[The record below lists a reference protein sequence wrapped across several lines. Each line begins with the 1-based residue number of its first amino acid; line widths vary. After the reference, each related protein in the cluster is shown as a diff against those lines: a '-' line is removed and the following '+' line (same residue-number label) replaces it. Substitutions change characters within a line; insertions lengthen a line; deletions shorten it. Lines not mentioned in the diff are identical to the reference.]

1 MSEIKFIYISLKLLQ
16 IFSMFAL
23 SFWVAKSKNDKV
35 YWKRAIWLILI
46 WSLIDGLRFAR
57 DQDYNSY
64 YPRFVSMASGS
75 NLDEYEY
82 LFYLI
87 CRLFGLLSLPYWTF
101 ILAGS
106 AILIISCLWIFKDYR
121 KYLPFIVILM
131 FWDLGQY
138 DNLIRFYWAFPF
150 FALSVYYRIKDKLLL
165 SFLLIFCAVNIH
177 SSYWITVPIILFYNI
192 LNKDFLSPKICAITY
207 IIVLLFGN
215 LSSLSFISE
224 YATYLNVLG
233 ISKISNYADQADMIV
248 SGNFGFNAEAN
259 RERGLSTIIRLIL
272 AYTPSILWGKDTI
285 KKYAGGIFIYNMFII
300 GAITMPLFQLVE
312 ILDRLNSLFLFFSC
326 IVTGVWIGNIL
337 YNRRKIKFNILLIC
351 WLCLISSVWPSFSSL
366 FQRSKDQYML
376 FLWDANGRQYIP
388 TNSYPMFD

>member
-35 YWKRAIWLILI
+35 YWKRAIGLIFI

-64 YPRFVSMASGS
+64 YPRFVLMANGS
-75 NLDEYEY
+75 NPDEYEY

-101 ILAGS
+101 ILTGS

-150 FALSVYYRIKDKLLL
+150 FALAVYYRIRDKILL

-177 SSYWITVPIILFYNI
+177 SSYWITVPIILFYSI
-192 LNKDFLSPKICAITY
+192 LNKDFLSPKICVITY
-207 IIVLLFGN
+207 ITVLLFGN
-215 LSSLSFISE
+215 LSNLSFISE
-224 YATYLNVLG
+224 YATYLNILS
-233 ISKISNYADQADMIV
+233 IDKISNYADQADMIV
-248 SGNFGFNAEAN
+248 SGDFGYNAGSN
-259 RERGLSTIIRLIL
+259 RERSLSTIIRLIL

-285 KKYAGGIFIYNMFII
+285 KNYTGGVFIYNVFII

-388 TNSYPMFD
+388 TNIYPMFD